1 MTRKTS
7 TEQRPRPAAKKR
19 TARPAPKKRTAAQLP
34 PVRAVLPVRPHN
46 TDTPP
51 TQYPEFISEAQIT
64 AAYAARLA
72 DLPLIPIT
80 AWTPQPDGS
89 VRAHF
94 PTGASLTHTTG
105 QAGFDALTPCPN
117 GATHH
122 HHITNGTELRHAA
135 AATAHCTQ
143 LHGRPRTLTLAQA
156 ATTTADTQQLARDD
170 IDTGLAQRTA
180 AADETPKEHPEP

>member
-1 MTRKTS
+1 VTRKTSTS

-51 TQYPEFISEAQIT
+51 TAYPEFITEQQIT

-80 AWTPQPDGS
+80 AWTPQPDGT

-94 PTGASLTHTTG
+94 PAGASLTHTPTG
-105 QAGFDALTPCPN
+105 FHALTPCPN
-117 GATHH
+117 GALHH

-135 AATAHCTQ
+135 AATAHCTN
-143 LHGRPRTLTLAQA
+143 LHGQPRVLTLTQA
-156 ATTTADTQQLARDD
+156 DTTNADTQQLARDD
-170 IDTGLAQRTA
+170 IDTGLANRTP
-180 AADETPKEHPEP
+180 DTETPKEHPQP

>member
-1 MTRKTS
+1 MSRKSS
-7 TEQRPRPAAKKR
+7 TKPRP
-19 TARPAPKKRTAAQLP
+19 TRPAPKKPSSAA
-34 PVRAVLPVRPHN
+34 VRAVLPVRPH

-51 TQYPEFISEAQIT
+51 TQYPEFITEAQIA

-80 AWTPQPDGS
+80 AWQPSPDGG

-94 PTGASLTHTTG
+94 PTGASLTHTPT
-105 QAGFDALTPCPN
+105 GFDALTPCPN
-117 GATHH
+117 GAMHH

-143 LHGRPRTLTLAQA
+143 LHGRPRTLTLAQGA
-156 ATTTADTQQLARDD
+156 ATTADTQALTRDD
-170 IDTGLAQRTA
+170 IDTGLAARTA
-180 AADETPKEHPEP
+180 DTEKPKEHPAP

>member
-7 TEQRPRPAAKKR
+7 TKQ
-19 TARPAPKKRTAAQLP
+19 RPAPKKPQLP
-34 PVRAVLPVRPHN
+34 AVRAVLPVRPH

-51 TQYPEFISEAQIT
+51 TLYPEFITEAQIT

-80 AWTPQPDGS
+80 AWQPNPDGT

-94 PTGASLTHTTG
+94 PTGASLTHTPT
-105 QAGFDALTPCPN
+105 GFDALTPCPN
-117 GATHH
+117 GAHH
-122 HHITNGTELRHAA
+122 HHRITTGHDLRDAA
-135 AATAHCTQ
+135 AAAVRCTQ
-143 LHGRPRTLTLAQA
+143 LHGRPAPHLAQA
-156 ATTTADTQQLARDD
+156 ATTTADTQALNRND

-180 AADETPKEHPEP
+180 AADEETPKEHPQP

>member
-7 TEQRPRPAAKKR
+7 TEQRPRPTAAKKR
-19 TARPAPKKRTAAQLP
+19 TARPKRTAAA
-34 PVRAVLPVRPHN
+34 PVRAVLPVRPH
-46 TDTPP
+46 TDDTPP
-51 TQYPEFISEAQIT
+51 TQYPEFISEQQIK

-80 AWTPQPDGS
+80 AWQPNPDGT

-94 PTGASLTHTTG
+94 PTGASLTHTPD
-105 QAGFDALTPCPN
+105 GFDALTPCPN

-122 HHITNGTELRHAA
+122 HHITTGTELRHAA

-156 ATTTADTQQLARDD
+156 ATTTADTQTLNRDD
-170 IDTGLAQRTA
+170 IDTGLAQRAA
-180 AADETPKEHPEP
+180 AADEKPKEHPEP

>member
-7 TEQRPRPAAKKR
+7 TEQRPTRAAAKKR
-19 TARPAPKKRTAAQLP
+19 TTRPAPNKRTAAQLP

-51 TQYPEFISEAQIT
+51 SAYPEFITEAQIT
-64 AAYAARLA
+64 AAYQARLA

-80 AWTPQPDGS
+80 AWIPLPDGG
-89 VRAHF
+89 VRATF
-94 PTGASLTHTTG
+94 PTGASLTHTPTG
-105 QAGFDALTPCPN
+105 FHALTPCPN

-143 LHGRPRTLTLAQA
+143 LHGRPRTLTLAQS

-170 IDTGLAQRTA
+170 IDTGLAARTA
-180 AADETPKEHPEP
+180 DQEEPKEHPEP

>member
-19 TARPAPKKRTAAQLP
+19 PTRAARPAAKKPPLP
-34 PVRAVLPVRPHN
+34 PVRAVLPVRPH

-51 TQYPEFISEAQIT
+51 TQYAEFISEAQIK

-80 AWTPQPDGS
+80 AWTPLPDGS
-89 VRAHF
+89 VRALF
-94 PTGASLTHTTG
+94 PSGASLTRVPD
-105 QAGFDALTPCPN
+105 QAGFDALTPCPQ

-143 LHGRPRTLTLAQA
+143 LHGRPRTLTLAQSV
-156 ATTTADTQQLARDD
+156 ATAADTQQLARDD
-170 IDTGLAQRTA
+170 IEAGLANRTA
-180 AADETPKEHPEP
+180 DTETPKEHPKP